1 MNSDLELIMSRKGR
15 ELMKQQWQQD
25 WSTLSFC
32 SFPLSTEGYEGN
44 DDEEAYQAV
53 QKLAAAS
60 VQ

>member
-1 MNSDLELIMSRKGR
+1 
-15 ELMKQQWQQD
+15 MKQQWAARPV
-25 WSTLSFC
+25 STVLLFI
-32 SFPLSTEGYEGN
+32 PLKHGRGDEGN

>member
-1 MNSDLELIMSRKGR
+1 MSRKGR
-15 ELMKQQWQQD
+15 KVMKQQWQQE
-25 WSTLSFC
+25 WSPLSFC

>member
-1 MNSDLELIMSRKGR
+1 
-15 ELMKQQWQQD
+15 MKQQWQRE
-25 WSTLSFC
+25 WSPLSF
-32 SFPLSTEGYEGN
+32 SFPLSTEGYESN